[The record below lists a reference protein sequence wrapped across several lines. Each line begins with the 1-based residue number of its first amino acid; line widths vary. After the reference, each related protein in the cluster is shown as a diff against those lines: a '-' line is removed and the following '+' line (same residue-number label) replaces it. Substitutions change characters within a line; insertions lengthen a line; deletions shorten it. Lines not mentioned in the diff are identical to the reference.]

1 MDRLR
6 RPSLRNGTNGGCGR
20 YGARMGAAL
29 LAMATALSAHAADVL
44 GGASDPRSETHE
56 QPNMWMTVGTQ
67 RFPVVLEDNPTAR
80 ALQQM
85 LPITLDMD
93 ELNGNE
99 KHAALPRSLPTRSA
113 RPGTIRAGDVLLYG
127 DNTLVVFYETFA
139 SSYSYTRIG
148 RIEGSAG
155 LASALGSGNQRVT
168 FTVR

>member
-6 RPSLRNGTNGGCGR
+6 RPSLRHGR
-20 YGARMGAAL
+20 YGARTGAAL
-29 LAMATALSAHAADVL
+29 LAMAIALSAHAADVRRDL
-44 GGASDPRSETHE
+44 GGASNARSETQE
-56 QPNMWMTVGTQ
+56 QPSMWMTVGTQ
-67 RFPVVLEDNPTAR
+67 RFAVALEDNPTAR
-80 ALQQM
+80 AFQQL
-85 LPITLDMD
+85 LPITLDME

-113 RPGTIRAGDVLLYG
+113 RPGTLRAGDVMLYG

-148 RIEGSAG
+148 RVEGSAG
-155 LASALGSGNQRVT
+155 LASALGSGHQRVT